1 MTLYTSYSTDIF
13 TAVEI
18 EFDRST
24 ASNNIIKQLKLN
36 QGFFCGLSWLPDQ
49 LTDTKENLRLK
60 KHTSLNHLQQ
70 AGKPRESN
78 IILLHTVLFSFYTE
92 SLVNLRRELLFV
104 SFFFP
109 LTHFTPTHLERISNW
124 HTNQLTHDSFSSLTY
139 LCVTAKAHSSKV
151 HVTSCVEL
159 SPTIRADQSH
169 ALI

>member
-1 MTLYTSYSTDIF
+1 M
-13 TAVEI
+13 
-18 EFDRST
+18 
-24 ASNNIIKQLKLN
+24 
-36 QGFFCGLSWLPDQ
+36 FFCGLSWLPDQ

-139 LCVTAKAHSSKV
+139 LWVTAKAHSSKV

-169 ALI
+169 ALIWKLDSKTLEQKWPDQSDLGNSKYDRLKTAANKL